1 MEFVKGLHSILA
13 YNLFMY
19 GKIIRELRKERNLS
33 QKQLAEKLNTTQN
46 TVSKYETEVLD
57 LNTVIIIKI
66 CDFFDISADY
76 LLGRTNYY

>member
-1 MEFVKGLHSILA
+1 MA

>member
-19 GKIIRELRKERNLS
+19 GKIISELRKERNLS

>member
-1 MEFVKGLHSILA
+1 MH
-13 YNLFMY
+13 
-19 GKIIRELRKERNLS
+19 GKIICELREEHHLS
-33 QKQLAEKLNTTQN
+33 QQQLAEKLNTTQN

-76 LLGRTNYY
+76 LLGRTDYY

>member
-33 QKQLAEKLNTTQN
+33 QKQLAEKLNTAQN
-46 TVSKYETEVLD
+46 TVSKYETETLD
-57 LNTVIIIKI
+57 LSTDMLIKI
-66 CDFFDISADY
+66 CDFFDVPADY
-76 LLGRTNYY
+76 ILGRIDYY

>member
-1 MEFVKGLHSILA
+1 
-13 YNLFMY
+13 MY